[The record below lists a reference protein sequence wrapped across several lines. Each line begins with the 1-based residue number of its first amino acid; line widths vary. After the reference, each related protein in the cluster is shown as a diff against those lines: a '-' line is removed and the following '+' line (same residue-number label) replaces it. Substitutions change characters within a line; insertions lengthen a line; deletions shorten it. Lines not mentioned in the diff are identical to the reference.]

1 MDMDIEQVTADAGEA
16 STVSCLGLDPGLL
29 DLSAPEAMAESLRRS
44 AAVRC
49 PTPRRTLLRSVT
61 LTVNATP
68 HDTPVFAEQ
77 LELMLDAL
85 IAYGDLVEVSG
96 AAQGEAD
103 QVHLA
108 PLRFV
113 QRASGSTLLLGG
125 VPDHGCPLP
134 EPFLR
139 KIERVA
145 HVRRLPADPSGE
157 TLGVLRDAG
166 FTEVASGTWER
177 APKVTTASDLVR
189 NYVETLDRS
198 GPSGTVESLLILD
211 PERPPQ
217 FYSGR
222 WTDLRKHTGTFVAKR
237 KGIYGNTQWCFVR
250 AVDGE
255 VRHYLALPS
264 RAGDGRACDEAWR
277 LQAAID
283 ADRGHPQIF
292 RRAHGGRDSALLQ
305 FFSPVPQWAQRR
317 WDAIGERLVDR
328 PGCLFS
334 YRFPATEVDE
344 EQRYLREHLWM
355 HNAEEAA
362 RR

>member
-1 MDMDIEQVTADAGEA
+1 MDIEQVTADVGEA
-16 STVSCLGLDPGLL
+16 STVSCLGLDPGAL
-29 DLSAPEAMAESLRRS
+29 DLSAPEVMAESLRRS

-49 PTPRRTLLRSVT
+49 PTRRRTLLRSVAMS
-61 LTVNATP
+61 VKATP
-68 HDTPVFAEQ
+68 HDTLAFAEQ
-77 LELMLDAL
+77 LELTLDAL

-96 AAQGEAD
+96 AAQAEAD

-113 QRASGSTLLLGG
+113 QRASGTMLLLGG
-125 VPDHGCPLP
+125 VPDHGCPLH

-145 HVRRLPADPSGE
+145 HVRRLPADASGE

-166 FTEVASGTWER
+166 FTEVPTGTWER

-189 NYVETLDRS
+189 SYVDMLDGS
-198 GPSGTVESLLILD
+198 GPSGVVGSLFILD
-211 PERPPQ
+211 PERAPQ
-217 FYSGR
+217 FYTGR
-222 WTDLRKHTGTFVAKR
+222 WTDLRKQTGTFVAKR

-255 VRHYLALPS
+255 VQHYLALPS

-283 ADRGHPQIF
+283 ADRGYPQVF
-292 RRAHGGRDSALLQ
+292 RREDGRRDSALLQ

-317 WDAIGERLVDR
+317 WDAIGERLVGR

-334 YRFPATEVDE
+334 YRFPATEVLE
-344 EQRYLREHLWM
+344 EERYLREHLWM
-355 HNAEEAA
+355 HNAAEAA